1 MLLRQV
7 RLQTWVPSRLQT
19 DTIVSEPISQGISG
33 AETLN
38 DFMRIKIYFPIIDT
52 ALTEL
57 RRRFS
62 DGNVAIL
69 RAVCALMMGT
79 KNVPDTDVLQ
89 PMIAHYKCNM
99 DDFNLELRQMKRLIA
114 RKTILIALCRTLTVN

>member
-1 MLLRQV
+1 MSWVIGSVIRCVTIGQV

-19 DTIVSEPISQGISG
+19 DMIVSEPISQGISG

-57 RRRFS
+57 SLLRRRFS

-79 KNVPDTDVLQ
+79 ENVLDADVLQ
-89 PMIAHYKCNM
+89 PMTAGT
-99 DDFNLELRQMKRLIA
+99 LQMQHG
-114 RKTILIALCRTLTVN
+114 

>member
-1 MLLRQV
+1 M
-7 RLQTWVPSRLQT
+7 
-19 DTIVSEPISQGISG
+19 IVSEPISQGISA

-57 RRRFS
+57 SLLRRRFS

-79 KNVPDTDVLQ
+79 ENVLDADVLQ
-89 PMIAHYKCNM
+89 PMTAHYKCNM
-99 DDFNLELRQMKRLIA
+99 DDFNLELRQMKHMIA

>member
-1 MLLRQV
+1 MLPRQV

-19 DTIVSEPISQGISG
+19 GMIVSEPISQGRSE

-38 DFMRIKIYFPIIDT
+38 DFMRIEIYFPIIDT

-62 DGNVAIL
+62 DNNIAIL
-69 RAVCALMMGT
+69 RAVCALI
-79 KNVPDTDVLQ
+79 PDTENFLDADVLQ
-89 PMIAHYKCNM
+89 PMAAHYKCNI
-99 DDFNLELRQMKRLIA
+99 DDFNLELRQMKRMIA

>member
-19 DTIVSEPISQGISG
+19 DMIVSEPISQGISG

-69 RAVCALMMGT
+69 RAVNAQTIWRCQTVYHPAYSRPQMSFDKFQTTEGPT
-79 KNVPDTDVLQ
+79 VQLQ
-89 PMIAHYKCNM
+89 
-99 DDFNLELRQMKRLIA
+99 R
-114 RKTILIALCRTLTVN
+114 ILLVR